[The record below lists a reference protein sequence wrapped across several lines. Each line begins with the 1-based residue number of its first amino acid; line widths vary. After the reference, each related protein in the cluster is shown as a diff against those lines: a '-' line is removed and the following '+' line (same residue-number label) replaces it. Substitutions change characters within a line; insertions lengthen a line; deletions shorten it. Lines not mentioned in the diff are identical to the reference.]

1 MNNIS
6 KNIIKYR
13 KQSKMSQ
20 EKLAER
26 SDISV
31 GYLSKLERSIS
42 DNVSVT
48 ILLRIATALDVTLN
62 DLAYENNEKI
72 TDIKP
77 NQREL
82 NRLLTDMNDET
93 SEQLCQNI
101 IDSIELLNNK

>member
-1 MNNIS
+1 
-6 KNIIKYR
+6 
-13 KQSKMSQ
+13 MSQ

>member
-1 MNNIS
+1 
-6 KNIIKYR
+6 
-13 KQSKMSQ
+13 MSQ

-48 ILLRIATALDVTLN
+48 ILLRIATAPDVTLN